1 MGDGLMGAPRKL
13 ATSLLTAVVRFAP
26 ETSREWATGM
36 LRELEFVE
44 GDWAALFW
52 ALGSTAAVFQ
62 HVASGW
68 RGWFKARSNNK
79 EARMNNFG
87 KKALGVGTGI
97 VSAAMLALCAFAVLR
112 LVGFL
117 FPAMDLAHAQWTH
130 WLTVIVIPET
140 IFIVA
145 TVLLWRKKGPVAAG
159 ILVFAIVGALHV
171 AIHVAMR

>member
-1 MGDGLMGAPRKL
+1 MRAPRKL
-13 ATSLLTAVVRFAP
+13 ATYLLTAVVRHTP
-26 ETSREWATGM
+26 ETSRDWAAGM

-44 GDWAALFW
+44 GNWAALFW
-52 ALGSTAAVFQ
+52 ALGSTAAVFR

-68 RGWFKARSNNK
+68 REWLKTKSNNR
-79 EARMNNFG
+79 EDRMNNFG

-97 VSAAMLALCAFAVLR
+97 LSAAMLALCGFAMQR
-112 LVGFL
+112 LVGYL
-117 FPAMDLAHAQWTH
+117 FPSMHMANPEWMH
-130 WLTVIVIPET
+130 WLSVIVVPES

-159 ILVFAIVGALHV
+159 ILVFAIVAALHV